1 MTQSY
6 EFLMARADEAA
17 TEAEE
22 ALLDNVRQ
30 RARRSEAAWRE
41 MADRALKTD
50 RAREKSR
57 LEREQRQIILP
68 HHIHYGPDGT
78 RWS

>member
-6 EFLMARADEAA
+6 EFLIARAAEAA
-17 TEAEE
+17 TEAEQ
-22 ALLDNVRQ
+22 ASLDNVRQ

-50 RAREKSR
+50 RAREKAR
-57 LEREQRQIILP
+57 QEREQRLSIELRPVHDLASGI
-68 HHIHYGPDGT
+68 
-78 RWS
+78 S

>member
-6 EFLMARADEAA
+6 EFLIARAAEAA
-17 TEAEE
+17 TEAEQ
-22 ALLDNVRQ
+22 ASLDNVRQ

-50 RAREKSR
+50 RAREKARQERAQR
-57 LEREQRQIILP
+57 LSIELRPVHDLASGI
-68 HHIHYGPDGT
+68 
-78 RWS
+78 S